1 MKLEDMHAKIN
12 RGRDRNAFNGAGEMN
27 QDELTELIRGG
38 ESETTEFKKNFDRET
53 IETAGALSNTKG
65 GIILIGV
72 SNKAKVVGVQIGK
85 ETLKDW
91 ANQISLSTDPRVIP
105 EIEHSEING
114 MDIVIYSS
122 D

>member
-1 MKLEDMHAKIN
+1 MKLEDLHAKIN

-65 GIILIGV
+65 GIFERGGYQRSMPQGLYD
-72 SNKAKVVGVQIGK
+72 S
-85 ETLKDW
+85 LK
-91 ANQISLSTDPRVIP
+91 
-105 EIEHSEING
+105 
-114 MDIVIYSS
+114 Y
-122 D
+122 